1 MNVLDLYSE
10 NIYSPTEEKQNERRF
25 VIAIVLAI
33 FIHIGLFIGLAM
45 SDLLNYK
52 HPEEIKI
59 INVQI
64 HQEESAA
71 AAKSGKQSR
80 QQKPSAVK
88 QTKPAKQTKE
98 KPAAKQKQQ
107 NQDIIK
113 EETPQKQT
121 ETKPAVAKEDAPAE
135 TPKTETAAAETPA
148 AAAEI
153 PKPQAIT
160 EQPTAA
166 PQEQVKPIAPPQP
179 DIFEQMTKAADS
191 RTAANKQ
198 QWADAHTKQETAET
212 DEERAAKETIGSVT
226 ANKST
231 TEQDTAQANQN
242 GTPNDD
248 NQTDEQGIT
257 DDTNNIRWSSGSSR
271 RLVSSGGIE
280 PPEEIAVLGLKTSI
294 TIRFEVFDNG
304 LIGKVEIINSTG
316 ETEWDNDIAQQF
328 KAKYKFEQGSG
339 KASGTIAIRIG
350 Y

>member
-25 VIAIVLAI
+25 IIAIVLAI

-52 HPEEIKI
+52 RPEEIKI

-80 QQKPSAVK
+80 QQKQSVAK
-88 QTKPAKQTKE
+88 QTKPASPTKE

-107 NQDIIK
+107 NKDNTMV
-113 EETPQKQT
+113 ETPQKQT
-121 ETKPAVAKEDAPAE
+121 ETAQAAKEDAPAE
-135 TPKTETAAAETPA
+135 TPKTDTAAAETPA
-148 AAAEI
+148 AAAET
-153 PKPQAIT
+153 PKPQAVT
-160 EQPTAA
+160 EQPTTA
-166 PQEQVKPIAPPQP
+166 PQEQVKPTAPPQP

-198 QWADAHTKQETAET
+198 QWADAHAKQETTET
-212 DEERAAKETIGSVT
+212 DEERAAKETIGNVT
-226 ANKST
+226 ANKNNT
-231 TEQDTAQANQN
+231 QQDTAQANTN
-242 GTPNDD
+242 GTPNAD
-248 NQTDEQGIT
+248 NQTDDQGVT
-257 DDTNNIRWSSGSSR
+257 DEINNIRWTTGSSR
-271 RLVSSGGIE
+271 RLVSSDGIE